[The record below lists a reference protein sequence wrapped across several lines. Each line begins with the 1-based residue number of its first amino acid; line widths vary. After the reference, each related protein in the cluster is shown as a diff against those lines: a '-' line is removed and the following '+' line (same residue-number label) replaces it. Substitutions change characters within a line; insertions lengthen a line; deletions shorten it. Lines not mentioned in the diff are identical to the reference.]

1 MAHQHGSP
9 TSRGRRG
16 HGRQRARR
24 GAVVDAVLLL
34 LDERPMHGY
43 ELITEMTERS
53 AGRWEPS
60 PGTIYPALNR
70 MAEHGLVEATEIDG
84 KRRYALTA
92 RGRDRLDEYRRSHD
106 DAEAPWSASGTGRR
120 GDLRGK
126 LAELAGQARQIGRF
140 GSPDQSEQAG
150 VVLDEAVRKLYAV
163 LAAEATTATATDST
177 IDTPSDTAT
186 ESTEADEE

>member
-1 MAHQHGSP
+1 
-9 TSRGRRG
+9 
-16 HGRQRARR
+16 
-24 GAVVDAVLLL
+24 VLLL

-84 KRRYALTA
+84 KRRYSLTGN
-92 RGRDRLDEYRRSHD
+92 GRERLDDYRRAHD
-106 DAEAPWSASGTGRR
+106 DADAPWSASGTGRR
-120 GDLRGK
+120 GNLRGK
-126 LAELAGQARQIGRF
+126 LAELSGQARQIGRF

-150 VVLDEAVRKLYAV
+150 VVLDEAVRKLYAI
-163 LAAEATTATATDST
+163 LAAEATPDTPTDDT
-177 IDTPSDTAT
+177 IDDTTGTAT
-186 ESTEADEE
+186 EATTGADEK